1 MANELTLT
9 TPISDV
15 ADILPVLK
23 AEEPP
28 LDPFS
33 HAYMSSV
40 GESHFVRLARAIYAG
55 WATMPAII
63 AEDDLIVG
71 RMAGRSIGGFSFGSG
86 ISCDTGY
93 AEELMQEHPDRKE
106 ELKRIVEF
114 WRDKTVGS
122 HIHWAEDEG
131 YLSGQNVYWAGWG
144 GHAILDFTR
153 ILESGTDGLRE
164 RIRNAMYNDE
174 DDDDGEKQLFRK
186 SLLMMCDA
194 IGVFA
199 QNYAQKAHEMALE
212 ETRAKRKRELE
223 EIAEICSRVPQKGAS
238 SFKEALQ
245 TFWFIHLLDGN
256 DSPGRFDQYMY
267 PYYKRDVDNHAITQE
282 EAQSLLDH
290 LWKRFNDVRSWNLC
304 VGGLKPD
311 GADGTNDLT
320 FMCMEATRRCQKVAP
335 NLSLRLHKDSPDEV
349 WMKAIEV
356 IETGVGMPALY
367 NDDVLVPAMMRYG
380 ITEEDARD
388 YAMNGCSQVD
398 IQGKSHMGL
407 EDGEVNLLKCLELAL
422 NNGFDPLHERQI
434 GPKTFRLSSLR
445 IETRDNF
452 QSFDDVVTAYKQQV
466 KYATMRVCNVANIV
480 QKAHAETSPN
490 LFRSLFIDDC
500 IEKGINFKAGGPR
513 YNHGQ
518 ILTQGI
524 ANTADALAVIKKLV
538 FEEEKITMDEL
549 MDAMKND
556 FPDEQ
561 FRQMLING
569 APKYGNDDDY
579 VDSIAEEIVDHFYT
593 ELNKHKTW
601 RGGTYGGGSIVF
613 VRAVSFGSKVG
624 ATPDG
629 RRARTI
635 LADSVGPTRGLDKNG
650 PTSMFKSV
658 AKTPQVLA
666 QSTYLLNVKFT
677 PSVLRENKE
686 KVIALFKTY
695 FAEGGQQIQVNV
707 VDRETLLKAKSDPDS
722 YRNLVVRVGGFSA
735 YFTQLSNE
743 LQDCIIA
750 RTEHEM

>member
-1 MANELTLT
+1 MANELIPTTAIDNTANILT
-9 TPISDV
+9 
-15 ADILPVLK
+15 VL
-23 AEEPP
+23 AAQEPP

-33 HAYMSSV
+33 YAYMNGV
-40 GESHFVRLARAIYAG
+40 GESHLVRLARAIYAR
-55 WATMPAII
+55 WTIMPAII
-63 AEDDLIVG
+63 AEYDLIVG
-71 RMAGRSIGGFSFGSG
+71 RMAGRSIGGFSFGGG
-86 ISCDTGY
+86 ISCDAGY

-106 ELKRIVEF
+106 ELERIVEF
-114 WRDKTVGS
+114 WQDKTVGS
-122 HIHWAEDEG
+122 HIRWAEDEG
-131 YLSGQNVYWAGWG
+131 YLSGHNLYWAGWG

-153 ILESGTDGLRE
+153 ILANGTDGLRE
-164 RIRNAMYNDE
+164 RIRNAIYNDSNDE
-174 DDDDGEKQLFRK
+174 EKQSFRK
-186 SLLMMCDA
+186 SLLIICDA
-194 IGVFA
+194 IDVVA
-199 QNYAQKAHEMALE
+199 QNYAQKASEMAIE
-212 ETRAKRKRELE
+212 ETDAERKRELE
-223 EIAEICSRVPQKGAS
+223 EIAAICAKIPRDGAS
-238 SFKEALQ
+238 SFREALQ
-245 TFWFIHLLDGN
+245 AFWFIHLLDGN

-267 PYYKRDVDNHAITQE
+267 PYYNRDVGNGVITQE

-304 VGGLKPD
+304 VSGLKPD
-311 GADGTNDLT
+311 GTDGTNDLT
-320 FMCMEATRRCQKVAP
+320 FMCMEATKRCQKVAP
-335 NLSLRLHKDSPDEV
+335 NLSLRVHKDSPDEV

-367 NDDVLVPAMMRYG
+367 NDNVLVPAMMRYG
-380 ITEEDARD
+380 ISEEDARD

-407 EDGEVNLLKCLELAL
+407 EDGEVNLLKCLELAM
-422 NNGFDPLHERQI
+422 NNGFDPLRGRQI
-434 GPKTFRLSSLR
+434 TPKTG
-445 IETRDNF
+445 DNF
-452 QSFDDVVTAYKQQV
+452 QSFDDLMNAYKKQV
-466 KYATMRVCNVANIV
+466 EYATMRVCKAANIV

-524 ANTADALAVIKKLV
+524 ANTADSLAVIKKLV
-538 FEEEKITMDEL
+538 FEEKRITMTEL
-549 MDAMKND
+549 MDAMRND

-561 FRQMLING
+561 FRQMLVNS

-579 VDSIAEEIVDHFYT
+579 VDAFAREIVDHFYT
-593 ELNKHKTW
+593 ALNKHKTW

-613 VRAVSFGSKVG
+613 TRAVSFGGNVG

-635 LADSVGPTRGLDKNG
+635 LADSVGPTRGRDKNG
-650 PTSMFKSV
+650 PTAMFKSV

-707 VDRETLLKAKSDPDS
+707 VDKETLLKAKSDPDS
-722 YRNLVVRVGGFSA
+722 YHNLVVRVGGFSA
-735 YFTQLSNE
+735 YFTRLSHE
-743 LQDCIIA
+743 YQDCIIA

>member
-1 MANELTLT
+1 MLEAHDLIKQYELVPKM
-9 TPISDV
+9 PISDT
-15 ADILPVLK
+15 ADILTALE
-23 AEEPP
+23 AEKPP
-28 LDPFS
+28 IDPFS
-33 HAYMSSV
+33 YAYMHSV
-40 GESHFVRLARAIYAG
+40 GESHFVRLARAIYAR
-55 WATMPAII
+55 WITMPAII

-71 RMAGRSIGGFSFGSG
+71 RMVGNSIGGFSFGG
-86 ISCDTGY
+86 GVSCDTGY
-93 AEELMQEHPDRKE
+93 AEGLMREHPDRKE
-106 ELKRIVEF
+106 EIERIVEF
-114 WRDKTVGS
+114 WQDKTVGS
-122 HIHWAEDEG
+122 RIHWAEDER

-164 RIRNAMYNDE
+164 RIRNAMYKDGDDE
-174 DDDDGEKQLFRK
+174 KKQSFRK
-186 SLLMMCDA
+186 SLLTICDA
-194 IGVFA
+194 IDLVA
-199 QNYAQKAHEMALE
+199 HNYSQKASEIALE
-212 ETRAKRKRELE
+212 ETDAKRRSELE
-223 EIAEICSRVPQKGAS
+223 EIAEICSRVPLNGAS
-238 SFKEALQ
+238 SFREALQ

-256 DSPGRFDQYMY
+256 DSPGRFDQYMS

-282 EAQSLLDH
+282 EVQSLLDH
-290 LWKRFNDVRSWNLC
+290 LWKRFNDVRSWNVC

-320 FMCMEATRRCQKVAP
+320 FMCMEATRRCRKVAP

-349 WMKAIEV
+349 WMKAMEV

-380 ITEEDARD
+380 IPEEDARD

-434 GPKTFRLSSLR
+434 GP
-445 IETRDNF
+445 ETGDNF
-452 QSFDDVVTAYKQQV
+452 QSFDDVMNAYKKQIEF
-466 KYATMRVCNVANIV
+466 ATMRVCNAANAV

-524 ANTADALAVIKKLV
+524 ANTADSLAVIKKLV
-538 FEEEKITMDEL
+538 FEEENITMDEL
-549 MDAMKND
+549 MDALKDD
-556 FPDEQ
+556 FPNEQ
-561 FRQMLING
+561 FRQLLING

-579 VDSIAEEIVDHFYT
+579 VDAIAKEIVGHFYT

-613 VRAVSFGSKVG
+613 VRAVSFGSHVG

-629 RRARTI
+629 RKARTI
-635 LADSVGPTRGLDKNG
+635 LADSVGPTRGLDKDG
-650 PTSMFKSV
+650 PTAMFKSA

-677 PSVLRENKE
+677 PVVLRENKE

-707 VDRETLLKAKSDPDS
+707 VDKETLLKAKSAPDS

-735 YFTQLSNE
+735 YFTQLSGE